1 MEDFTWQEFLGHL
14 VFKSGKPG
22 IGVRI
27 DPLIAEYRIE
37 QNV

>member
-14 VFKSGKPG
+14 VKGGKPG

-27 DPLIAEYRIE
+27 DPLIAEYRSE